1 MTLAP
6 EHTSGFVDY
15 TIRAWGAET
24 DAVAD
29 EPLWG
34 HTPNLF
40 EYAVYVKMSVRN
52 DRGRAINR
60 VEKILD

>member
-15 TIRAWGAET
+15 TIRAWGVESG
-24 DAVAD
+24 AVAGA
-29 EPLWG
+29 PLWG

-40 EYAVYVKMSVRN
+40 EFIVHERQN
-52 DRGRAINR
+52 DLG
-60 VEKILD
+60 LT